1 MLDRESTLIGAHIF
15 FDLNLQDCCRVNK
28 LGIRQQALA
37 EFGEEQKFL
46 CETLRQEQFAG
57 LHLKD
62 RL

>member
-28 LGIRQQALA
+28 LGIRQQALT

-46 CETLRQEQFAG
+46 CETLRQ
-57 LHLKD
+57 
-62 RL
+62 